1 MHQVRGRAADE
12 YLIEF
17 LQTTRRTY
25 LKQQQALSSEQLR
38 NLVRRPYIAHV
49 GEETPMTM
57 PLDLEQWQNMGVST
71 KAH

>member
-1 MHQVRGRAADE
+1 MHQVRGGAADE

-38 NLVRRPYIAHV
+38 NLAQRPYIDHV
-49 GEETPMTM
+49 GKETPMTM
-57 PLDLEQWQNMGVST
+57 QLDLEQL
-71 KAH
+71 KR